1 MTGLDMVAVAPKA
14 EGATNTSPLRNPVAK
29 GKNENDFPR
38 QLKKASSK
46 QSVRQESKGA
56 GSLREATTA
65 KLKFLKNSGEQE
77 RAGPG
82 AEVISES
89 CHISEKQ
96 EATPPPNAAEKEREL
111 AGLPYPLLL
120 AGADVNPKPI
130 GEELNLKAGAESN
143 PEMENMTLP
152 REDGKSLP
160 DDNAVKNATGQ
171 FSNLG
176 DGKLFLI
183 ENSALFPTTS
193 SQEEAT
199 IASVVKLAAALSG
212 DLTPGTEI
220 IKHSLDGK
228 TISLLE
234 EAAKRKPEP
243 AFNAARELAIK
254 VASEGESGISAA
266 GEELLASGKK
276 SYAQVPAVIVKNETG
291 TSPQEQESLVLAGK
305 LQANESQP
313 GNEPRLN
320 PATPEKEAART
331 PQPGSF
337 QSQPE
342 KAGQEIAEQFPFNE
356 RMQLG
361 EQGQETKKLGMKVEV
376 QLNNGKENNMPL
388 LSKAAG
394 EPVKAGYGP
403 AALAVLLAKA
413 QGKGEKLSGK
423 DQAEHTKENLL
434 DGKGTT
440 GDKPDNKGSLVKG
453 EVVSFR
459 LPEAAAK
466 PQSENNA
473 AEELKLAENDKNQ
486 PLKANMPEKEPAE
499 LPENRE
505 SGKNLPGFKM
515 EHTLQD
521 NNFRNV
527 GKPIQ
532 ERSWVDPE
540 KFMEQVVRKAE
551 VMIKQNSSEMRI
563 QLHPEFL
570 GKMTIKLVL
579 EDGLLTARFIT
590 ENHQVKHLLDSNLN
604 SLRQSLESQG
614 IRVEKTEVNVQLNN
628 GGLFDGSEGSRQD
641 LWEQPRFF
649 SQYNSSEAGSDAYQA
664 SSIGDE
670 LLEDG
675 LIESGETNGISAD
688 GSMNFLI

>member
-1 MTGLDMVAVAPKA
+1 LTGLDMVAVAPKA
-14 EGATNTSPLRNPVAK
+14 EGATNTPPLRNPVAK

-65 KLKFLKNSGEQE
+65 KLRFLKNHGEQE

-82 AEVISES
+82 AEVISKS

-96 EATPPPNAAEKEREL
+96 ETNLPPNAAEKEREL
-111 AGLPYPLLL
+111 AGMPYPLLL

-130 GEELNLKAGAESN
+130 GEELNLKAGAESS

-152 REDGKSLP
+152 REDGKSLL

-212 DLTPGTEI
+212 DLTPGTEV

-228 TISLLE
+228 TLSLLE
-234 EAAKRKPEP
+234 EAAKKKPEP
-243 AFNAARELAIK
+243 AFNAARELDIK
-254 VASEGESGISAA
+254 VASEGESGILVA
-266 GEELLASGKK
+266 GEELLASGEK
-276 SYAQVPAVIVKNETG
+276 SYAQVPAMIVKNETG
-291 TSPQEQESLVLAGK
+291 TSLQEQESLVLAGK
-305 LQANESQP
+305 LRANESQP
-313 GNEPRLN
+313 GSEPRLN
-320 PATPEKEAART
+320 PATPEKEVART
-331 PQPGSF
+331 SQPGSI

-342 KAGQEIAEQFPFNE
+342 KAGQEIAEQFPLNE
-356 RMQLG
+356 RMQQG
-361 EQGQETKKLGMKVEV
+361 EQGQETKKTGAKVEV
-376 QLNNGKENNMPL
+376 QLNSGKENNMPL

-394 EPVKAGYGP
+394 EPVKAGYDP

-423 DQAEHTKENLL
+423 DQAEHTKE
-434 DGKGTT
+434 DGKGTS
-440 GDKPDNKGSLVKG
+440 GEKPDHKGSLVKG

-466 PQSENNA
+466 PQSESNA

-486 PLKANMPEKEPAE
+486 PLKANMPEKELVE

-515 EHTLQD
+515 EHMLQD
-521 NNFRNV
+521 NNFRNA

-532 ERSWVDPE
+532 EKSWVDPE

-551 VMIKQNSSEMRI
+551 VMIKQNSSQIRI

-590 ENHQVKHLLDSNLN
+590 ENHQVKHLLESNLN

-641 LWEQPRFF
+641 LWEQPRF
-649 SQYNSSEAGSDAYQA
+649 SLQYNSSEAGSDAYQA

-675 LIESGETNGISAD
+675 STESSETNGISAD